1 MAVEESHT
9 ICKGPE
15 KEIKNEEIEVLFE
28 YKGFRKACKATLST
42 LCLCIQ
48 QQLRSVGEP
57 EATVSIAGSEGDE
70 QACTFLLQRW
80 SHKWKAFVNVGS
92 VLEILD
98 DDKVTVTHKPV
109 SSPSKAS
116 GPVVLAFFVLGL
128 CATEKSRSSNCV
140 LNGASSVR
148 GIPRIYG
155 VYPVNLFLIY

>member
-70 QACTFLLQRW
+70 LACTFLLQR
-80 SHKWKAFVNVGS
+80 
-92 VLEILD
+92 
-98 DDKVTVTHKPV
+98 
-109 SSPSKAS
+109 
-116 GPVVLAFFVLGL
+116 
-128 CATEKSRSSNCV
+128 
-140 LNGASSVR
+140 
-148 GIPRIYG
+148 
-155 VYPVNLFLIY
+155 

>member
-1 MAVEESHT
+1 M
-9 ICKGPE
+9 
-15 KEIKNEEIEVLFE
+15 
-28 YKGFRKACKATLST
+28 
-42 LCLCIQ
+42 
-48 QQLRSVGEP
+48 
-57 EATVSIAGSEGDE
+57 
-70 QACTFLLQRW
+70 
-80 SHKWKAFVNVGS
+80 NVGN

-148 GIPRIYG
+148 GISRIYG
-155 VYPVNLFLIY
+155 VYPVNLFSIY